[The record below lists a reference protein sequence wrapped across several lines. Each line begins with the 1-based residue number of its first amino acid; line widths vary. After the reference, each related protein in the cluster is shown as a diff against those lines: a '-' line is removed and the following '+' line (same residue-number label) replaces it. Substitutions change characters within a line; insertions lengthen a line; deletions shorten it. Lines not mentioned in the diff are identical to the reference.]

1 MCKKGFK
8 YFALYVCVDIKTV
21 WDLIGKTKAHVIYDN
36 FDLRHNIKNRKLKSI
51 LRNQNIRKSTF

>member
-51 LRNQNIRKSTF
+51 LRN